1 MAKTPDRRFDRT
13 LALKAFRKRFRRA
26 YRALEDAIEESDEP
40 PLTRTEIGQRM
51 AERLNRGRSP
61 NAVSEWWTGKS
72 IPDTIP
78 MAALADI
85 LGVSPGWLAFGEG
98 DMRGYGPAPGTAPDP
113 DRRPRAT
120 PTDVGA
126 RRQRVDD
133 AENAE
138 DDDQAEEG

>member
-1 MAKTPDRRFDRT
+1 MSRVKPAKDKFDRNGM
-13 LALKAFRKRFRRA
+13 AAAFQNRFRWA
-26 YRALEDAIEESDEP
+26 YRALEETEGGERISQA
-40 PLTRTEIGQRM
+40 EIGRRM
-51 AERLNRGRSP
+51 AERLPSGRSP
-61 NAVSEWWTGKS
+61 AAVSEWWTGKS
-72 IPDTIP
+72 IPDTVT

-85 LGVSPGWLAFGEG
+85 LEVSPGWLAFGEG
-98 DMRGYGPAPGTAPDP
+98 DMRGYGPAPRTAPDP